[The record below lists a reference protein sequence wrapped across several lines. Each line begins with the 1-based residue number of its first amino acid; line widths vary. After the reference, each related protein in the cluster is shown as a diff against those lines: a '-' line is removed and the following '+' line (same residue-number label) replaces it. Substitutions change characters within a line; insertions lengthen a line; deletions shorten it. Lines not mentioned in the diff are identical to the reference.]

1 MADMKEIAKWLFLIG
16 GILGVLFGVLTMAGM
31 GFGLVALNILGAVG
45 NLVYG
50 IIQIILGLIV
60 LATSGIINIPAL
72 KFDNNWIL
80 YIIFGI
86 LMIVFGT
93 DLAGILVIIGAIL
106 LVIK

>member
-1 MADMKEIAKWLFLIG
+1 MADMKEIAKWLFLLG
-16 GILGVLFGVLTMAGM
+16 GILGVLFGILTLIGSP
-31 GFGLVALNILGAVG
+31 FLSFDILGALG
-45 NLVYG
+45 PLVYG
-50 IIQIILGLIV
+50 AIQIVLGLIV

-86 LMIVFGT
+86 LLAIFGST
-93 DLAGILVIIGAIL
+93 LAGVLVIIGAIL